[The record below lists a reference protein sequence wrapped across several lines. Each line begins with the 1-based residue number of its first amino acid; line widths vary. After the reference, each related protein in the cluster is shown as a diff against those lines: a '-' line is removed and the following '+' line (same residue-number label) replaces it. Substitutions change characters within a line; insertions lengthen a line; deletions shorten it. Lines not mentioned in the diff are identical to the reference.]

1 MVAMNTILA
10 IALVSLY
17 ILAPMVTALAV
28 AVRSTIGMVAGVVA
42 IVVFS
47 VSFWMAF
54 ESYATSNTTVFAFA
68 AMWQVFGSVSA
79 VYKVA
84 DELDLV

>member
-1 MVAMNTILA
+1 MNTVLA
-10 IALVSLY
+10 ITLVSLY
-17 ILAPMVTALAV
+17 ILAPMMTALAV
-28 AVRSTIGMVAGVVA
+28 AKRNNVGMIAGVVA

-47 VSFWMAF
+47 VSFWMF
-54 ESYATSNTTVFAFA
+54 FSPYATSSTTLFAFA

-84 DELDLV
+84 DELDII